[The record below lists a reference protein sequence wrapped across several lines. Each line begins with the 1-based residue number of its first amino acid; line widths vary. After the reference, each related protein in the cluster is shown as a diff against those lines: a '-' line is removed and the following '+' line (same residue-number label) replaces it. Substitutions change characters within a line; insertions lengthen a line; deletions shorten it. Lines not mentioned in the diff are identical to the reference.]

1 MNRIIISI
9 EKVKLNFELVI
20 DKNLL
25 THYSRFKYTFDKEI
39 DPNFKQLF
47 FNCRAVNSNKEILP
61 FVITISN
68 IDGYLLMT
76 AKFKEITIGSELSV
90 YLFDECVSRN
100 LPISSLKDCKLFV
113 HAIVKDLHYM
123 SIRYQNKVKYV
134 SLHKFPLEIE
144 VDKLFKSSNSNNL
157 KLDISKYRETD
168 FYLEPLDKNIKLSY
182 KFLF

>member
-9 EKVKLNFELVI
+9 DKVKLNFDLVI

-25 THYSRFKYTFDKEI
+25 THYSRFKYTFNKEI

-47 FNCRAVNSNKEILP
+47 FNCRAIGGIDNKEILP

-76 AKFKEITIGSELSV
+76 AKFKEITMGSELSV
-90 YLFDECVSRN
+90 YLFDECISRN
-100 LPISSLKDCKLFV
+100 LPISSLKDCKLFA

-134 SLHKFPLEIE
+134 SLHTFPLEIE
-144 VDKLFKSSNSNNL
+144 VDKLFDNNPKS
-157 KLDISKYRETD
+157 KTMYRETD
-168 FYLEPLDKNIKLSY
+168 FYLEPLDKNIKLEY